1 MPKVEIVSLYNFIGE
16 YPNTNYSIKIQ
27 ILFLKFKN
35 NLHHFI
41 IEGGGL
47 SFFIYIHHMF
57 FEEKE
62 PIEILNE
69 FYKYHVID
77 TINKSTKPIWLY
89 LSISGLQEVD
99 GNFIGTKPT

>member
-1 MPKVEIVSLYNFIGE
+1 MEENEIKSFIEELEKELEGKTAR
-16 YPNTNYSIKIQ
+16 Y
-27 ILFLKFKN
+27 LFKS

-41 IEGGGL
+41 IEGGSL
-47 SFFIYIHHMF
+47 SFFIYIHHKY
-57 FEEKE
+57 FEENE

-69 FYKYHVID
+69 FYKYHVIN

-99 GNFIGTKPT
+99 GNFIRTKPT

>member
-1 MPKVEIVSLYNFIGE
+1 MEESEINSFIKELEKELEGKTAR
-16 YPNTNYSIKIQ
+16 Y
-27 ILFLKFKN
+27 LFKD
-35 NLHHFI
+35 NLHHIF

-47 SFFIYIHHMF
+47 SFFIYIHQKF
-57 FEEKE
+57 FEEME

-99 GNFIGTKPT
+99 GNFIRTKPT

>member
-1 MPKVEIVSLYNFIGE
+1 MEENEIN
-16 YPNTNYSIKIQ
+16 SIIKELEKELEGKTVRY
-27 ILFLKFKN
+27 LFKG

-47 SFFIYIHHMF
+47 SFFIYIHHKF
-57 FEEKE
+57 FEENE

-69 FYKYHVID
+69 FYKYHVIN

-89 LSISGLQEVD
+89 LGISGLQEVD
-99 GNFIGTKPT
+99 ESFIRTKPS

>member
-1 MPKVEIVSLYNFIGE
+1 MEENEIN
-16 YPNTNYSIKIQ
+16 SIINELEKELEGKTVRY
-27 ILFLKFKN
+27 LFKS

-47 SFFIYIHHMF
+47 SFFIYIHHKF
-57 FEEKE
+57 FEENE

-89 LSISGLQEVD
+89 LGISGLQEVD
-99 GNFIGTKPT
+99 GSFIRTKPT

>member
-1 MPKVEIVSLYNFIGE
+1 MEENEIN
-16 YPNTNYSIKIQ
+16 SIIKE
-27 ILFLKFKN
+27 LEKELEGKTVRYLFKN

-47 SFFIYIHHMF
+47 SFFIYIHHKY
-57 FEEKE
+57 FEENE

-69 FYKYHVID
+69 FYKYHVIN

-89 LSISGLQEVD
+89 LGISGLQEVD
-99 GNFIGTKPT
+99 ESFIRTKPS

>member
-1 MPKVEIVSLYNFIGE
+1 MEENEIN
-16 YPNTNYSIKIQ
+16 SIIKEMEKELEGKAVRY
-27 ILFLKFKN
+27 LFKS

-47 SFFIYIHHMF
+47 SFFIYIHHKY
-57 FEEKE
+57 FEENE

-69 FYKYHVID
+69 FYKYHVIN

-89 LSISGLQEVD
+89 LGISGLQEVD
-99 GNFIGTKPT
+99 ESFIRTKPS

>member
-1 MPKVEIVSLYNFIGE
+1 MEENEIN
-16 YPNTNYSIKIQ
+16 SIIKE
-27 ILFLKFKN
+27 LEKELEGKTVRYLFKN

-47 SFFIYIHHMF
+47 SFFIYIHHKY
-57 FEEKE
+57 FEENE

-69 FYKYHVID
+69 FYKYHVIN

-89 LSISGLQEVD
+89 LGISGLQEVD
-99 GNFIGTKPT
+99 ESFISTKPS

>member
-1 MPKVEIVSLYNFIGE
+1 MEENEIN
-16 YPNTNYSIKIQ
+16 SIIKELEKELEGKTVRY
-27 ILFLKFKN
+27 LFKS

-47 SFFIYIHHMF
+47 SFFIYIHHKY
-57 FEEKE
+57 FEENE

-89 LSISGLQEVD
+89 LGISGLQEVD
-99 GNFIGTKPT
+99 ESFIRTKPS

>member
-1 MPKVEIVSLYNFIGE
+1 MEENEIN
-16 YPNTNYSIKIQ
+16 SIINELEKE
-27 ILFLKFKN
+27 LEGKTVRYLFKN

-41 IEGGGL
+41 IEKGGL
-47 SFFIYIHHMF
+47 SFFIYIHHKF
-57 FEEKE
+57 FEENE

-89 LSISGLQEVD
+89 LGISGLQEVD
-99 GNFIGTKPT
+99 GSFIRTKPT

>member
-1 MPKVEIVSLYNFIGE
+1 MEENEIN
-16 YPNTNYSIKIQ
+16 SIIKE
-27 ILFLKFKN
+27 LEKELEGKTVRYLFKN

-47 SFFIYIHHMF
+47 SFFIYIHHKY
-57 FEEKE
+57 FEENE

-69 FYKYHVID
+69 FYKYHAIN

-89 LSISGLQEVD
+89 LGISGLQEVD
-99 GNFIGTKPT
+99 ESFISTKPS

>member
-1 MPKVEIVSLYNFIGE
+1 MEENEIN
-16 YPNTNYSIKIQ
+16 SIIDELEKELEGKTVRY
-27 ILFLKFKN
+27 LFKS
-35 NLHHFI
+35 NLHHFF

-47 SFFIYIHHMF
+47 SFFIYIHHKF

-89 LSISGLQEVD
+89 LSISGLKEVD
-99 GNFIGTKPT
+99 ENFIRTKPT

>member
-1 MPKVEIVSLYNFIGE
+1 MEENEIN
-16 YPNTNYSIKIQ
+16 SIIKEMEKELEGKTVRY
-27 ILFLKFKN
+27 LFKS

-47 SFFIYIHHMF
+47 SFFIYIHHKY
-57 FEEKE
+57 FEENE

-69 FYKYHVID
+69 FYKYHVIN

-89 LSISGLQEVD
+89 LGISGLQEVD
-99 GNFIGTKPT
+99 ESFIRTKPS

>member
-1 MPKVEIVSLYNFIGE
+1 MEENEIN
-16 YPNTNYSIKIQ
+16 SIIKELEKELEGKTVRY
-27 ILFLKFKN
+27 LFKS

-47 SFFIYIHHMF
+47 SFFIYIHHKY
-57 FEEKE
+57 FEENE

-69 FYKYHVID
+69 FYKYHVIN

-89 LSISGLQEVD
+89 LGISGLQEVD
-99 GNFIGTKPT
+99 ESFIRTKPS

>member
-1 MPKVEIVSLYNFIGE
+1 MEENEIKSFIEELEKELEGKTAR
-16 YPNTNYSIKIQ
+16 Y
-27 ILFLKFKN
+27 LFKD
-35 NLHHFI
+35 NLHHIF

-47 SFFIYIHHMF
+47 SSFIHIHQKF
-57 FEEKE
+57 FEEME

-77 TINKSTKPIWLY
+77 TINKSTEPIWLY

-99 GNFIGTKPT
+99 GNFIRTKPT

>member
-1 MPKVEIVSLYNFIGE
+1 MEENEIN
-16 YPNTNYSIKIQ
+16 SIIKE
-27 ILFLKFKN
+27 LEKELEGKTVRYLFKN

-47 SFFIYIHHMF
+47 SFFIYIHHKY
-57 FEEKE
+57 FEENE

-69 FYKYHVID
+69 FYKYHVIN

-89 LSISGLQEVD
+89 LGISGLQEVD
-99 GNFIGTKPT
+99 ESFTRTKPS